1 MKAHVDGRFW
11 FNVSEKG
18 FLGAGRIELLERIGQ
33 TGSISAAARSMGMSY
48 KAAWDAVEAM
58 NNLADRPL
66 VTRKAGGRRGGGT
79 DITEFGQRVIDHYR
93 AADEAYRRFMAQ
105 LEDRLSD
112 LGDVVGF
119 MRKMSMRTTAANH
132 FHGRITAIRA
142 GAVNDQ
148 VCVDIGGGQE
158 VVAIVPHEAVSD
170 LGLVRGGEVQALFDA
185 SSVILAEDNPALKCT
200 ARNRLCG
207 TVIETHDGAVN
218 AEVKL
223 RIGEGRVLTAMV
235 TSESLA
241 VPWLATG
248 SRVCALIKAPHI
260 MLAVGE

>member
-11 FNVSEKG
+11 FNVSERG
-18 FLGAGRIELLERIGQ
+18 FLGAGRIELLECIGQ

-66 VTRKAGGRRGGGT
+66 VIRQAGGKRGGGT
-79 DITEFGQRVIDHYR
+79 DLTEFGQRVIQHYR
-93 AADEAYRRFMAQ
+93 AADEAYRCFMGQ
-105 LEDRLSD
+105 LDERLSD
-112 LGDVVGF
+112 LGDVVAF
-119 MRKMSMRTTAANH
+119 MRKVSMRTTAGNH
-132 FHGRITAIRA
+132 FQGRITAIRG

-148 VCVDIGGGQE
+148 VSVDIGGGQQ
-158 VVAIVPHEAVSD
+158 VVAIITHEAVSD
-170 LGLVRGGEVQALFDA
+170 LGLAEGGEVQVLFDA
-185 SSVILAEDNPALKCT
+185 SSVILAEDNPAFKCT

-218 AEVKL
+218 GEVKL
-223 RIGEGRVLTAMV
+223 RIGEGRVLTAIV

-241 VPWLATG
+241 APWLAVG
-248 SRVCALIKAPHI
+248 NRVCALIKAPHV
-260 MLAVGE
+260 MLAMMD

>member
-11 FNVSEKG
+11 LNVSDRG
-18 FLGAGRIELLERIGQ
+18 FLGAGRIELLERIGE

-58 NNLADRPL
+58 NNLAEQPL
-66 VTRKAGGRRGGGT
+66 VIRQAGGKRGGGT
-79 DITEFGQRVIDHYR
+79 RLTRFGHRVIHHYR
-93 AADEAYRRFMAQ
+93 AADEAYRRFMEQ
-105 LEDRLSD
+105 LEERLSD

-132 FHGRITAIRA
+132 FQGRIREIRT

-148 VCVDIGGGQE
+148 VSVDIGGGQD
-158 VVAIVPHEAVSD
+158 VVAIVTRAAVGD
-170 LGLVRGGEVQALFDA
+170 LGLVEGGEVQVLFDA
-185 SSVILAEDNPALKCT
+185 SSVILAEDNPALRCS

-207 TVIETHDGAVN
+207 TVIETRDGAVN
-218 AEVKL
+218 GEVKL
-223 RIGEGRVLTAMV
+223 RLAEGRVLTAIV

-241 VPWLATG
+241 APWLAVG
-248 SRVCALIKAPHI
+248 SRVCALIKAPHV
-260 MLAVGE
+260 MLAVNT

>member
-11 FNVSEKG
+11 FKLSERG

-66 VTRKAGGRRGGGT
+66 VIRQAGGKRGGGT
-79 DITEFGQRVIDHYR
+79 DLTEFGQRVIQHYQ
-93 AADEAYRRFMAQ
+93 AADEAYRRFMGQ
-105 LEDRLSD
+105 LENRLSE

-132 FHGRITAIRA
+132 FQGRIAAIRS

-148 VCVDIGGGQE
+148 VSVDIGGGQE
-158 VVAIVPHEAVSD
+158 VVAIITHEAVTD
-170 LGLVRGGEVQALFDA
+170 LALAEGGEVQVLFDA
-185 SSVILAEDNPALKCT
+185 SSVILAEDNSSLKCS

-207 TVIETHDGAVN
+207 TVTETHDGAVN
-218 AEVKL
+218 GEVKL
-223 RIGEGRVLTAMV
+223 RIAEGRVLTAIV

-241 VPWLATG
+241 ASWLAPG

>member
-11 FNVSEKG
+11 LNVSDRG
-18 FLGAGRIELLERIGQ
+18 FLGAGRIQLLERIGE

-58 NNLADRPL
+58 NNLAEQPL
-66 VTRKAGGRRGGGT
+66 VIRRAGGQRGGGT
-79 DITEFGQRVIDHYR
+79 RLTGFGQQVIRHYR
-93 AADEAYRRFMAQ
+93 AADAAYRSFMEQ
-105 LEDRLSD
+105 LEHRLSD

-132 FHGRITAIRA
+132 FQGRISAIRT

-148 VCVDIGGGQE
+148 VSVDIGGGQPL
-158 VVAIVPHEAVSD
+158 VAIVTREAVND
-170 LGLVRGGEVQALFDA
+170 LGLAEGGDVQVLFDA
-185 SSVILAEDNPALKCT
+185 SSVILAEDNPSLRCS

-207 TVIETHDGAVN
+207 TVVETRDGAVN
-218 AEVKL
+218 GEVKL
-223 RIGEGRVLTAMV
+223 RLAEGRVLTAIV

-241 VPWLATG
+241 APWLATG
-248 SRVCALIKAPHI
+248 SRVCALIKAPHV